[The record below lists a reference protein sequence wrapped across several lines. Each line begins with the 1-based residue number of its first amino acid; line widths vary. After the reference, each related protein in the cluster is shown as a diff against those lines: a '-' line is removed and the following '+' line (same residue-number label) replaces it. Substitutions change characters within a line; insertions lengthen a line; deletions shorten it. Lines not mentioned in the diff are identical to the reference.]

1 MENVYLDIRLNLKMF
16 QTLGTM
22 TVVTPPSMINPD
34 NLGFTIINL
43 REKEKNHFAKELNK
57 LFPNDNVTIFI
68 YDHPGYQDWLEQAMS
83 KSNYIIMD
91 KDKAPIWI
99 KEKAPEKK
107 SYYVSEEQSI
117 EETFKT
123 INAER
128 VK

>member
-1 MENVYLDIRLNLKMF
+1 MALNLKMF

-57 LFPNDNVTIFI
+57 LFPNNNVTIFI
-68 YDHPGYQDWLEQAMS
+68 YDHPGYQDWLEHAMS
-83 KSNYIIMD
+83 QSTYIIME

-99 KEKAPEKK
+99 KEKAPEEK
-107 SYYVSEEQSI
+107 SYYVSEEKTI
-117 EETFKT
+117 EETFKL
-123 INAER
+123 INSER

>member
-1 MENVYLDIRLNLKMF
+1 MALNLKMF

-83 KSNYIIMD
+83 KSAYIIMD
-91 KDKAPIWI
+91 RAKAPIWI

-117 EETFKT
+117 EETFKI

>member
-1 MENVYLDIRLNLKMF
+1 MALNLKMF

-83 KSNYIIMD
+83 KSTYIIMD
-91 KDKAPIWI
+91 RAKVPIWI